1 MDPLRLH
8 FPSNAPRLDP
18 RPGGEFVLYWLQST
32 MRSHENTALT
42 TAVDLANQLRL
53 PVLVYQGLRHDYPW
67 ASDRL
72 HTFILESVIDLADR
86 FAKRGIQYAFHLD
99 PGSDSRPPRS
109 PLIELADRAA
119 LVVTDWT
126 PTFIAPRQIRSLR
139 RRTVTPVI
147 AVDSTTV
154 VPVAHHDRDW
164 PTARGIRPRL
174 LAALPHYLHPV
185 PDADPLIRLP
195 IDLPFTPDHPTTTTI
210 PALVAQCPI
219 DHTVPPSPT
228 IRGGM
233 AAAEARLDW
242 FVEHG
247 LPRYEEDRNDPMVDA
262 TSRLSAHLH
271 FGTIA
276 IQRVLLTAR
285 EGGPEPQYARFL
297 DEALVWRELAHNFVS
312 RDSRHRTLDALPA
325 WARQELLDHAADPR
339 PALYDEETLDGGHT
353 GDSLWNACQ
362 RSLRQEGEL
371 HNWLRMLWGKSV
383 LQWTEH
389 PADALRLLE
398 HFNNRYSLDGRDA
411 NSYGGILW
419 CFGKFDRPFY
429 RRPVY
434 GTVRYMSLTAARRKF
449 DAKAFEVRSVTEGP
463 HAAHPQRDNGPRRSP
478 G

>member
-8 FPSNAPRLDP
+8 LPSNTRRLDP
-18 RPGGEFVLYWLQST
+18 RQGGEFVLYWLQAT
-32 MRSHENTALT
+32 MRSHENFALT
-42 TAVDLANQLRL
+42 AAVEWANRLRL
-53 PVLVYQGLRHDYPW
+53 PVLVYQGLRPDYPW

-86 FAKRGIQYAFHLD
+86 FAARGIQYGFHLD
-99 PGSDSRPPRS
+99 RGVDSRPVRS
-109 PLIELADRAA
+109 PLIELAERAA

-174 LAALPHYLHPV
+174 LAALPHHLHPV

-195 IDLPFTPDHPTTTTI
+195 IDLPFTPDCPTTATI
-210 PALVAQCPI
+210 PTLVAQCPI

-242 FVEHG
+242 FVNHG
-247 LPRYEEDRNDPMVDA
+247 LPCYEEKRNDPMVDA

-285 EGGPEPQYARFL
+285 DGGPEPQYAKFL
-297 DEALVWRELAHNFVS
+297 DEALVWRELAHNFVD
-312 RDSRHRTLDALPA
+312 RDPRHRTLDALPS
-325 WARQELLDHAADPR
+325 WARQELLDHSADPR
-339 PALYDEETLDGGHT
+339 PALYDEETLDRGAT

-362 RSLRQEGEL
+362 RSLRRDGEL

-383 LQWTEH
+383 LQWTDH
-389 PADALRLLE
+389 PAEALRILE
-398 HFNNRYSLDGRDA
+398 QLNNRYALDGRDA

-434 GTVRYMSLTAARRKF
+434 GTVRYMSLTAARKKF
-449 DAKAFEVRSVTEGP
+449 DAKGFEARSS
-463 HAAHPQRDNGPRRSP
+463 DNEPRR
-478 G
+478 